1 MHLWRKPGS
10 WRSAFERILKWHYL
24 KCPHDFVYSLGNN
37 KWVFNIPLRDRTKTI
52 NTISTFKNKF
62 PGFSFSPK
70 SSSSPISSSSLLKT
84 TLLFKTQGPNIVNLQ
99 GFIVSILS
107 QSQEKC
113 NGFWSCFPRDQSL
126 SDLLFSK
133 IKKKALRFLQHQATF
148 NCTLWSRAAAVNIF
162 RVTVNCFPFDVKVFA
177 MLPAHGIWRETVSLL
192 DVMWP

>member
-37 KWVFNIPLRDRTKTI
+37 KRVFNIPLRDRTETI

-70 SSSSPISSSSLLKT
+70 SSSSLISSSSLLKT
-84 TLLFKTQGPNIVNLQ
+84 TLLFKTQGPNLVNLQ
-99 GFIVSILS
+99 GFIVSLLS

-113 NGFWSCFPRDQSL
+113 IGFWSCSSNSL
-126 SDLLFSK
+126 GLKTARLH
-133 IKKKALRFLQHQATF
+133 LVFLNPQELCSSVFTH
-148 NCTLWSRAAAVNIF
+148 CII
-162 RVTVNCFPFDVKVFA
+162 VK
-177 MLPAHGIWRETVSLL
+177 T
-192 DVMWP
+192 